1 MAAKMRATAIG
12 IFVLAGC
19 CLGIVMIIAFG
30 GRNLFAAMLEYRLYF
45 DKSVKG
51 LSIGSPVM
59 FRGVRIGQ
67 VSDICLSYRDR
78 IEETST
84 ESWPIEVTI
93 QLQPAALGM
102 RVGWQDT
109 LPESI
114 RNRMFEQDNLQN
126 VRNLLQHMVETEGLR
141 AQLQSLSLL
150 TGSLFIELN
159 FYPDSAWTEQ
169 MGKDLGK
176 GILPVEISAI
186 ERLKQSFIK
195 KDFSNHLDMLTVA
208 LQDLSGFINAGKF
221 RKLLEDMSSAADN
234 ANQMMANGTRD
245 LSPVMRQ
252 AGAVFVLIES
262 VLNKLEKSFDP
273 LLDSA
278 QGSMRE
284 IVQQTGKV
292 SAEVTALTKT
302 TKGFVE
308 RLERIT
314 ADHEPDIQ
322 ALVENLRES
331 SDAMNSVLK
340 EVKTLVEQLKE
351 SSAPDSNI
359 QADLKETLSELE
371 KAALSMRS
379 LAEFLR
385 RNPESL
391 LHGKGEK

>member
-19 CLGIVMIIAFG
+19 CLAVVMIVAFG
-30 GRNLFAAMLEYRLYF
+30 GRNFFAAMLEYRLYF

-59 FRGVRIGQ
+59 FRGVRVGQ
-67 VSDICLSYRDR
+67 VSDIRLSYRDR
-78 IEETST
+78 MGETGT
-84 ESWPIEVTI
+84 ESWPIEVTV

-102 RVGWQDT
+102 RLGWQDA
-109 LPESI
+109 LPEGI
-114 RNRMFEQDNLQN
+114 RNRFFEQDNLQN
-126 VRNLLQHMVETEGLR
+126 LRNLLQHMVEAEGLR

-150 TGSLFIELN
+150 TGQLFIELN
-159 FYPDSAWTEQ
+159 FYADSAWTAQ
-169 MGKDLGK
+169 MEKDLGK

-208 LQDLSGFINAGKF
+208 LQDISGFINEGKF
-221 RKLLEDMSSAADN
+221 RKLLEDLSSSAAS
-234 ANQMMANGTRD
+234 ANQMLANGTRD

-252 AGAVFVLIES
+252 AGAVFV
-262 VLNKLEKSFDP
+262 VLEGVLAKMNDGFAP

-292 SAEVTALTKT
+292 SMQISDLTKT

-308 RLERIT
+308 RLERMT
-314 ADHEPDIQ
+314 SEHEPDIQ
-322 ALVENLRES
+322 ALIGNLRDS
-331 SDAMNSVLK
+331 STAMNSVLK

-351 SSAPDSNI
+351 SSAPDSTI
-359 QADLKETLSELE
+359 QTDLKDTLAELE

-391 LHGKGEK
+391 LHGKGGK